1 MTSPHWPLTGLRLR
15 TPRLELRWPS
25 LEDLDELVTLAAAG
39 VHDPQVQPFSAAWTD
54 VAAAELP
61 ARSLRFFW
69 SQWASW
75 QPANWEI
82 SFVVV
87 HQGDIVG
94 VQGLKAADFAILREV
109 HTGSWI
115 GRRYQGR
122 GIGTE
127 MRAAVLSLAFDDL
140 HAQYARST
148 AHSDNAASLGVSRKL
163 GYVDDGIEHF
173 VVRGQAIN
181 AQRAP
186 ARPRDLAGPPAVA
199 GAGVRAGA
207 LPALV
212 RPGPGPGGCRGS
224 ARHPVRRA
232 WSTRGLT
239 RLSTRSP
246 TRRPTPGH
254 RAAGHAGGMNNTTMY
269 VINAVLV
276 LMVVRQIREHPLDLR
291 SLAGPVLAV
300 GAAAVLFLHSV
311 PGGGND
317 IALELACVAAGA
329 TMGAVAGLTTK
340 LRRGPTAVPWA
351 APGGSPPACGSPAS
365 APGWPSPSPP
375 ATARARRS
383 PGSASRTRSPARPP
397 GSPR

>member
-39 VHDPQVQPFSAAWTD
+39 VHDPQIQPFSAAWTD

-94 VQGLKAADFAILREV
+94 VQGLKAADFAILGEV

-173 VVRGQAIN
+173 VVRGQATN
-181 AQRAP
+181 AQRVLLDRATWQ
-186 ARPRDLAGPPAVA
+186 ARRPLRVRTSGLEPCLPWF
-199 GAGVRAGA
+199 GVD
-207 LPALV
+207 PAL
-212 RPGPGPGGCRGS
+212 
-224 ARHPVRRA
+224 
-232 WSTRGLT
+232 
-239 RLSTRSP
+239 
-246 TRRPTPGH
+246 
-254 RAAGHAGGMNNTTMY
+254 AA
-269 VINAVLV
+269 
-276 LMVVRQIREHPLDLR
+276 
-291 SLAGPVLAV
+291 
-300 GAAAVLFLHSV
+300 
-311 PGGGND
+311 
-317 IALELACVAAGA
+317 AAGA
-329 TMGAVAGLTTK
+329 
-340 LRRGPTAVPWA
+340 
-351 APGGSPPACGSPAS
+351 
-365 APGWPSPSPP
+365 P
-375 ATARARRS
+375 ATR
-383 PGSASRTRSPARPP
+383 
-397 GSPR
+397 